1 MADDWEKA
9 KISETIRNEIAISL
23 SKLEK
28 VKRRPV
34 RETCKKEEI
43 YDSSSAAS
51 PLRWRPWSTAL

>member
-34 RETCKKEEI
+34 R
-43 YDSSSAAS
+43 
-51 PLRWRPWSTAL
+51 